1 MERGGYTVTT
11 TYASSCNISFR
22 GCSKFVS
29 GPVFLSRKCAKA
41 CNRSNFSLLQKF
53 FFGQPNVNLLTSQFS
68 SVAPPPVTCSNPPG
82 PTKSL
87 EKLLG
92 ARKVFP
98 PPFPP
103 VTCPTKGQKTFR
115 GPESFST
122 APPPVTCLNPPGPTK
137 AQRTLNLD
145 GTRRGNKFRI

>member
-1 MERGGYTVTT
+1 MATT
-11 TYASSCNISFR
+11 CASSYNINFR

-29 GPVFLSRKCAKA
+29 GAVFLSRKCAKA
-41 CNRSNFSLLQKF
+41 CNRRNFSLLQKF

-68 SVAPPPVTCSNPPG
+68 SVALPPVTCSNPPG

-98 PPFPP
+98 TPFPRSHVRTRLVP
-103 VTCPTKGQKTFR
+103 QKPREPRILMERGEVINSEFR
-115 GPESFST
+115 FSEARYT
-122 APPPVTCLNPPGPTK
+122 
-137 AQRTLNLD
+137 
-145 GTRRGNKFRI
+145 I